1 MSAKA
6 INQFS

>member
-6 INQFS
+6 QGFE

>member
-6 INQFS
+6 M